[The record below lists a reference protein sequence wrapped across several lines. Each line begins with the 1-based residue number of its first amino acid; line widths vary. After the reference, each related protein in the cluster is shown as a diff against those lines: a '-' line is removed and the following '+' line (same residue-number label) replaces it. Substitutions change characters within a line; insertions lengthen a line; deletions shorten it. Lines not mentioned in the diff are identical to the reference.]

1 MKVLLL
7 AVVLMAA
14 GPVWGQDLK
23 TAAGADPGAANWSQL
38 GPSIEGTKG
47 YTLFGRGIRL
57 DRSGQYEL
65 WVKIVPENTSNFV
78 KRYSLPRTTVYVM
91 QHATVDCEKRLLL
104 LEKTS
109 AFDSGDREVQGS
121 ISSLTPGSK
130 RGAVRPGSIGESI
143 YRYVCVDA
151 TSLPMKRT

>member
-65 WVKIVPENTSNFV
+65 WVKIVPENTQNFV

-104 LEKTS
+104 LEILNIT
-109 AFDSGDREVQGS
+109 R
-121 ISSLTPGSK
+121 
-130 RGAVRPGSIGESI
+130 IGP
-143 YRYVCVDA
+143 
-151 TSLPMKRT
+151 SLPLAALGYRGNRSDQYAFGSPSGTIS